1 MIILWFLGFDCA
13 LYSLE
18 SHTRSCT
25 VSLGT
30 DIYHCQLSSITPSS
44 PCTIIV
50 SNHINLPKLD
60 PSSINTTNMHPICYQ
75 PTKSSAHVLPKH
87 FFPIPTFRTN
97 GSLPSSLKSGLKSP
111 RSPKSPKSVPWI
123 EILLQKSWLKNNLT
137 NSSVFFFLFF
147 GVWGGGMKQ
156 KKHDSTIFILYLLYY
171 LLLRN
176 VWKQLFSSR
185 VNS

>member
-1 MIILWFLGFDCA
+1 MTINP
-13 LYSLE
+13 
-18 SHTRSCT
+18 
-25 VSLGT
+25 
-30 DIYHCQLSSITPSS
+30 SIFSMHHLCFEPGQ
-44 PCTIIV
+44 PF
-50 SNHINLPKLD
+50 KKG
-60 PSSINTTNMHPICYQ
+60 PSSINTTNMYPICIQYVIKAK
-75 PTKSSAHVLPKH
+75 TCTAHVLPKH

-137 NSSVFFFLFF
+137 NSSVFFFLLFF
-147 GVWGGGMKQ
+147 CVWGGWNK

-176 VWKQLFSSR
+176 VFQLFSR
-185 VNS
+185 GWTHMR